1 MAMEEA
7 PRTQKDRAEAFV
19 EYTIEKLKTDSAF
32 GAALRRANNPATEY
46 QAWEY
51 LAPWCDLD
59 KSWDRTPF
67 ATIAAALAR
76 AKPKKDGVMG
86 IGRVLAACY
95 DDGKDASPAKA
106 RLRRLLAC
114 RSKEEACRI
123 LRPILSLVLS
133 KGKGSALSY
142 STLLNDLLYFG
153 ERQRSKWA
161 TDFYGRRQ
169 DDSDNT

>member
-1 MAMEEA
+1 MEETFQA
-7 PRTQKDRAEAFV
+7 QKSRAEAFV

-32 GAALRRANNPATEY
+32 GAALRRANNPTTEY
-46 QAWEY
+46 QSWEY
-51 LAPWCDLD
+51 LAPWCDLE
-59 KSWDRTPF
+59 KSWDRIPF

-76 AKPKKDGVMG
+76 AKPKEDGVVG
-86 IGRVLAACY
+86 IGMVLATCY
-95 DDGKDASPAKA
+95 DGGKDASPAKT

-123 LRPILSLVLS
+123 LQPILSLVLS

-142 STLLNDLLYFG
+142 SSLLNDLLYFG
-153 ERQRSKWA
+153 ERQKLKWA